1 VTVSDVST
9 FSLEAVYA
17 TVSGTITA
25 ANVSVTGGA
34 LTCPSV
40 QTSSLAVVPGIL
52 LADKTAVTMY
62 GPQVQVGN
70 LLVAGAA
77 NITSTGIMLTGG
89 PTTYVNSLIL
99 PSAQIASTGNY
110 FIAPTRFVGT
120 VTGGTGSFQSLV
132 LASDFSAPTVS
143 GGTGSFQSIAV
154 SGTAMFGNVWAS
166 TINSTNLLGDTLLVS
181 GAARVTQTGTSF
193 YAGVSGPTGSF
204 QTLLAP
210 NVSGGTG
217 SFETLTAGTGSFGSI
232 AINGS
237 ISATTLWSG
246 VGAIVAA
253 NAVSVNWL
261 GSSYSNNYTT
271 QFLGTWTAPLGGAVL
286 KLSYL
291 SCCGFNIGT
300 AVSRSGNAL
309 AGPQIVDLDIYF
321 YTSSQTDYVLL
332 SSGARVYGY
341 GYCLSTHITNFPLA
355 VYVTSN
361 FFGGTT
367 TQVNSP
373 KTFGFYVTTGP
384 SVGNPVVSAVTA
396 NTWTP
401 NLNDNAGITVFPS
414 NTFALKIG
422 SRMSTMVQNYASR

>member
-1 VTVSDVST
+1 VTVSDVTT
-9 FSLEAVYA
+9 FSLEAVNA

-89 PTTYVNSLIL
+89 PNTYVNSLIL

-110 FIAPTRFVGT
+110 FIAPTRFAGT
-120 VTGGTGSFQSLV
+120 VTGGTGSFQSI
-132 LASDFSAPTVS
+132 
-143 GGTGSFQSIAV
+143 GV
-154 SGTAMFGNVWAS
+154 SGTAMFGDVWAS
-166 TINSTNLLGDTLLVS
+166 TINSTNLLGNTLLVP
-181 GAARVTQTGTSF
+181 GAASVTQTGTSF

-237 ISATTLWSG
+237 TSATTLWSG

-401 NLNDNAGITVFPS
+401 NLNDNAGVTIFPP

>member
-1 VTVSDVST
+1 VTVSDVTT
-9 FSLEAVYA
+9 FSLEAVNA

-40 QTSSLAVVPGIL
+40 QTNSLAVVPGIL

-110 FIAPTRFVGT
+110 FIAPTRFAGT
-120 VTGGTGSFQSLV
+120 VTGGTGSFQSI
-132 LASDFSAPTVS
+132 
-143 GGTGSFQSIAV
+143 GV

-166 TINSTNLLGDTLLVS
+166 TINSTNLLGNTLLVP
-181 GAARVTQTGTSF
+181 GAASVTQTGTSF

-232 AINGS
+232 AINGTL
-237 ISATTLWSG
+237 SAATLWSG
-246 VGAIVAA
+246 VNAIVAA
-253 NAVSVNWL
+253 NSVPVNWL
-261 GSSYSNNYTT
+261 GSSYSNSYTT

-291 SCCGFNIGT
+291 SCCGFSIGT
-300 AVSRSGNAL
+300 AVSRSGNVL
-309 AGPQIVDLDIYF
+309 AGPQIVDFDIYF
-321 YTSSQTDYVLL
+321 YTSSQTDYILL

-341 GYCLSTHITNFPLA
+341 GYCLSTHVTNFPLA

-401 NLNDNAGITVFPS
+401 NLNDNAGITIFPS

>member
-1 VTVSDVST
+1 MTVSDVST
-9 FSLEAVYA
+9 FSLEAVNA

-89 PTTYVNSLIL
+89 PNTYVNSLIL

-110 FIAPTRFVGT
+110 FIAPTRFAGT
-120 VTGGTGSFQSLV
+120 VTGGTGSFQSI
-132 LASDFSAPTVS
+132 
-143 GGTGSFQSIAV
+143 GV

-253 NAVSVNWL
+253 NSVPVNWL

-300 AVSRSGNAL
+300 AVSRSGIAL

-401 NLNDNAGITVFPS
+401 NLNDNAGITIFPS

>member
-1 VTVSDVST
+1 MTVSDVTT
-9 FSLEAVYA
+9 FSLEAVNA

-110 FIAPTRFVGT
+110 FIAPTRFAGT
-120 VTGGTGSFQSLV
+120 VTGGTGSFQSI
-132 LASDFSAPTVS
+132 
-143 GGTGSFQSIAV
+143 GV
-154 SGTAMFGNVWAS
+154 SGTAMFGDVWAS
-166 TINSTNLLGDTLLVS
+166 TINSTNLLGNTLLVP
-181 GAARVTQTGTSF
+181 GAASVTQTGTSF

-232 AINGS
+232 AINGTV
-237 ISATTLWSG
+237 SAATLWSG
-246 VGAIVAA
+246 VNAIVAA
-253 NAVSVNWL
+253 NSVPVNWL

-300 AVSRSGNAL
+300 AVSRSGIAL

-401 NLNDNAGITVFPS
+401 NLNDNAGITIFPS